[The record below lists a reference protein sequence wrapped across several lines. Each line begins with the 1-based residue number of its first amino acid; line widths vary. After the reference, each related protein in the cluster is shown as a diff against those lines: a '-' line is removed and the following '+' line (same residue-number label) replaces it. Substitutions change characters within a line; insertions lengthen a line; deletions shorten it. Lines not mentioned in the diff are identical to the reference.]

1 MFQTMFQ
8 LPRPRHP
15 LARFALAVVGAG
27 LLLLMAMFGMILFA
41 AVALGGALWLLVARL
56 RGSLPRRPRAGRVD
70 RPAGIIEGEFRVLRD
85 HDGPA

>member
-1 MFQTMFQ
+1 MFQTLFQ

-41 AVALGGALWLLVARL
+41 AVALGGACWLLLARL
-56 RGSLPRRPRAGRVD
+56 RGAAQGRRSAA
-70 RPAGIIEGEFRVLRD
+70 PAAPVGIIEGEFRVVREP
-85 HDGPA
+85 GKST